1 MSTQHASYR
10 PDIDGLRAVAVLLV
24 VIHHV
29 APTLLPGGFIGV
41 DVFFVISGFLI
52 TGILDASMQAGT
64 FRYVDFVW
72 RRCRR
77 IVPALA
83 TVLAATLL
91 IGLCI
96 LTGPELVNLSRHLI
110 AGSLSASNVLLWHE
124 VGYFDSAAVTKPL
137 LHLWSLGVEEQ
148 FYLLWPLFLIVLPL
162 QRRIRILGVALV
174 VMLSLMLSENLA
186 YSDPSHAFYLL
197 HSRAWELGAGGLLAL
212 ILPVLQTRL
221 GRSKH
226 GTDYVRDIASF
237 SGAAILLGSACTHK
251 AGGAWPGVAALTP
264 VLGTTLLIG
273 AGPRA
278 IINRSLLSL
287 SVARWLGQRSYPL
300 YLWHWP
306 PLAFLHILASER
318 GFSSATVNVSAV
330 LLMFVAVALAHLT
343 FVAIEQPAQRRAAQV
358 FRDRVISLVNLRPY
372 GIAFGS
378 LVVIGFVVMQL
389 HGLPQRYSTQGADAT
404 VVLRD
409 ASPDSITAYREI
421 ATRCKLND
429 AGTATWCW
437 RIAGTGRGV
446 AVFGDSHA
454 EVIFAGLAAQ
464 RSGVPMFLTGRKGCA
479 PVLNVQPIA
488 DRLAEICRKAM
499 ALAHDAIVSDTSIS
513 TVLLVSRGPSYLS
526 GAAFGIDS
534 LKPVVPLA
542 VFAYPADTIALA
554 HAYESGIERSIRS
567 LLAANKR
574 VILVL
579 DVPELGFQP
588 DECLIGRPFGL
599 RRVRTPCALTLAVVN
614 QRNAGYRALVAQLQT
629 RIPALEVIDASV
641 PLCNASACNATRGGR
656 LLYSDG
662 NHLTLLGSRIVTRAM
677 APLIFSKVERTLA
690 TAVARQ

>member
-10 PDIDGLRAVAVLLV
+10 PDIDGLRAVAVFLV

-29 APTLLPGGFIGV
+29 APSLLPGGFIGV

-52 TGILDASMQAGT
+52 TGILDDSMQAGT

-186 YSDPSHAFYLL
+186 YTDPSHAFYLL
-197 HSRAWELGAGGLLAL
+197 HTRAWELGAGGLLAL
-212 ILPVLQTRL
+212 ILPVLHTRL
-221 GRSKH
+221 IRRKH
-226 GTDYVRDIASF
+226 GTDHLRDIASF
-237 SGAAILLGSACTHK
+237 SGAAILLGSAFTHK
-251 AGGAWPGVAALTP
+251 AGGTWPGIAALTP
-264 VLGTTLLIG
+264 VFGTTLLIG

-318 GFSSATVNVSAV
+318 GLSSATVNVSAV

-343 FVAIEQPAQRRAAQV
+343 FVAIELPAQRRAAQV
-358 FRDRVISLVNLRPY
+358 FRYRVITLVNLRPY
-372 GIAFGS
+372 GIALGS
-378 LVVIGFVVMQL
+378 LVVIGFVVLQL

-409 ASPDSITAYREI
+409 ASPDSITAYSEI

-437 RIAGTGRGV
+437 RTAGAGRGV

-454 EVIFAGLAAQ
+454 QVIFSGLVAHG
-464 RSGVPMFLTGRKGCA
+464 SGAPLLLTGRNGCA
-479 PVLNVQPIA
+479 PALNAQPIA
-488 DRLAEICRKAM
+488 DRLAEICRNAM
-499 ALAHDAIVSDTSIS
+499 LLAHNAIVSDTSIG
-513 TVLLVSRGPSYLS
+513 TVLLVSRGPMYLS
-526 GAAFGIDS
+526 GADYGADS
-534 LKPVVPLA
+534 LRTVVPLVVMKSPTDTLTLA
-542 VFAYPADTIALA
+542 RAYDA
-554 HAYESGIERSIRS
+554 GIERSVRS
-567 LLAANKR
+567 LLAAKKR

-579 DVPELGFQP
+579 DVPELGFKP
-588 DECLIGRPFGL
+588 EECVIGRPFGL
-599 RRVRTPCALTLAVVN
+599 RQVRTPCAVPRATVN
-614 QRNAGYRALVAQLQT
+614 LRNAAYRLLVARLQA
-629 RIPALEVIDASV
+629 RLPQLEVIDASLA
-641 PLCNASACNATRGGR
+641 LCDAKACNAMRDGR

-662 NHLTLLGSRIVTRAM
+662 NHLTLFGSKIVTRAM
-677 APLIFSKVERTLA
+677 APLIYSKVERTLA